1 MEHKRRKIPECL
13 SYSATFFHII
23 KVNGDQGMT
32 SYKRTKKKK
41 TPNIIIKVVHAT
53 RALYSKS
60 SEVIALCEEN
70 RHLI

>member
-1 MEHKRRKIPECL
+1 MEHKRRKIKECL
-13 SYSATFFHII
+13 SYSATLFHII

-32 SYKRTKKKK
+32 SYKRKKKQ
-41 TPNIIIKVVHAT
+41 TNIIIKVVHAT